1 MATKEEKQAKQDA
14 IKAEKEAAKAERKA
28 EKAAVKEE
36 KSELARIQAAQKA
49 EIVALR
55 AEGVKGKAL
64 SAEKKAN
71 TAEYEN
77 AQNLFSATGR
87 QTLLTEG
94 QPRFFSTAA
103 TYSGQ
108 TADNV
113 NNRLLTSAS
122 KYDTL
127 GITDLSMAGR
137 TKIGLGLDK
146 LVQYDLGKAGNT
158 ATTTIQRAERFVGK
172 AFSPEELKAE
182 GIKVKEVKGVPG
194 LFRYRTGEEGNS
206 IYTFFR
212 KDADG
217 NFVGTGVNRTATP
230 QDDGGFFGSDIG
242 KALMIAGSIALALTP
257 GGQAFAASIGSS
269 LSGGALSGAAAQAL
283 GQAAIRGVSTG
294 LITGSVEKGLIAGAL
309 SGAGSALN
317 LSGELGNIFDSVGLG
332 DFKDTF
338 GVVGG
343 QASAASMA
351 AADAASQA
359 AQGLGADQIASN
371 LIAAGVDPSMAQN
384 AASLAIQGAS
394 ANAIT
399 SSLNTQA
406 TGGATLADLGISEEE
421 VPTLQVSDQ
430 GVGAP
435 PFGVGGT
442 QISQLA
448 MQDAEFI
455 AADAAQLA
463 GQGLSNAA
471 IQQNLIT
478 AGVDPVIAAS
488 AADMAVSGASIGQIA
503 SDLAGFAQGGQ
514 GLFGPVQTG
523 ALTGIT
529 TATGLGA
536 GAGALTGLTASQIAN
551 LARTGAGLLGGGGAG
566 AGGGGGGAGGGLGGL
581 GGLFPGLGN
590 LNLGG
595 MLGAGIDFAQ
605 LEALRREAT
614 GLGREMAGEA
624 ARIGREAAVPFTPY
638 TVTTGAGVGAVRPGE
653 AVATTA
659 PAYEA
664 LRQQQLGLA
673 GQTLGA
679 ISPAQAAETLFQ
691 RAEALAAPGRAR
703 EQEALLADLQRRGLV
718 GFGQNLPTV
727 GGGVRAVNPLFESLL
742 SAQETARAQAALQA
756 QQQGTQEATRQAAL
770 AQGLIGG
777 AQGIDQQALA
787 ALNAAAT
794 LGQQERELARRN
806 ALVQAEAGLQGLAL
820 RSPYER
826 LGLQATAEGLTGLG
840 GATRGLFGLPTERG
854 NVGGSAGTN
863 LSLNNLLGLFGGG
876 GGSSLFTNPTATG
889 GFGSGYIFGNE
900 DLGQYF

>member
-1 MATKEEKQAKQDA
+1 MATKAEKQAAKEEA
-14 IKAEKEAAKAERKA
+14 KAEKAAAKAEAKA

-36 KSELARIQAAQKA
+36 RSELARIAAAQKA

-55 AEGVKGKAL
+55 SEGVKGKAL

-71 TAEYEN
+71 TAEYNN
-77 AQNLFSATGR
+77 AQDMFSAAGR
-87 QTLLTEG
+87 QTLMTAG
-94 QPRFFSTAA
+94 QPTFFSNAA

-113 NNRLLTSAS
+113 NQRLQTAAS

-137 TKIGLGLDK
+137 TKVGLGLDK
-146 LVQYDLGKAGNT
+146 IVQYDLGKAGNT

-212 KDADG
+212 KDAEG

-230 QDDGGFFGSDIG
+230 QDDGGFFQSDLG
-242 KALMIAGSIALALTP
+242 KALLIAGSIALTFTP
-257 GGQAFAASIGSS
+257 GGQAFAGSIGSA
-269 LSGGALSGAAAQAL
+269 LSGGSLVAESLAAQAL
-283 GQAAIRGVSTG
+283 GQATLRGVSTG
-294 LITGSVEKGLIAGAL
+294 LITGSVEKGLIAAAV

-338 GVVGG
+338 GVIGG
-343 QASAASMA
+343 QASEASMA

-371 LIAAGVDPSMAQN
+371 LVAAGVDPTMAQN

-394 ANAIT
+394 ASAIT

-406 TGGATLADLGISEEE
+406 TGGTTLAELGISEEE

-430 GVGAP
+430 GVEAPQFTVDRTQTGESLFNLPTGPTGPAGFEGIDLSSQLAGGQNIGQFGSINTGGFAGTIPTTEALTQSLIAAGLAPGTAANLAGATLA
-435 PFGVGGT
+435 GVGGV
-442 QISQLA
+442 
-448 MQDAEFI
+448 
-455 AADAAQLA
+455 
-463 GQGLSNAA
+463 G
-471 IQQNLIT
+471 
-478 AGVDPVIAAS
+478 S
-488 AADMAVSGASIGQIA
+488 AA
-503 SDLAGFAQGGQ
+503 AGLLG
-514 GLFGPVQTG
+514 TG
-523 ALTGIT
+523 
-529 TATGLGA
+529 TA
-536 GAGALTGLTASQIAN
+536 AGALGGAAAAGLTASQIAN
-551 LARTGAGLLGGGGAG
+551 LARAGAGLF
-566 AGGGGGGAGGGLGGL
+566 GGGAGGGA

-614 GLGREMAGEA
+614 GLGREIAGEA
-624 ARIGREAAVPFTPY
+624 SRIGREAAVPFTPY
-638 TVTTGAGVGAVRPGE
+638 TVTTGAGVGTVGPGGATAVTSPE
-653 AVATTA
+653 MQ
-659 PAYEA
+659 A

-673 GQTLGA
+673 GQAFGTVN
-679 ISPAQAAETLFQ
+679 PAQAAEALYQ
-691 RAEALAAPGRAR
+691 RAETLAAPGRAR
-703 EQEALLADLQRRGLV
+703 EQEALLANLQARGLL
-718 GFGQNLPTV
+718 GIGRNLPTT
-727 GGGVRAVNPLFESLL
+727 GGEVRGVNPLFESLL
-742 SAQETARAQAALQA
+742 SAQETARAQQALQA
-756 QQQGTQEATRQAAL
+756 QQFGTQEATRQAAL
-770 AQGLIGG
+770 GQGLVGG
-777 AQGIDQQALA
+777 AQQIDQQALA

-794 LGQQERELARRN
+794 LGNQERELARRN
-806 ALVQAEAGLQGLAL
+806 AVLQAEAGLRGLEL
-820 RSPYER
+820 RAPYEQT
-826 LGLQATAEGLTGLG
+826 GLYLTGQALTGLG
-840 GATRGLFGLPTERG
+840 GATRGLFGLPTQQG
-854 NVGGSAGTN
+854 NVGGSAGTD
-863 LSLNNLLGLFGGG
+863 LSLNNLLSIFGGG
-876 GGSSLFTNPTATG
+876 GGSSMFTNPAATG

>member
-64 SAEKKAN
+64 SSEKKAN

-230 QDDGGFFGSDIG
+230 QDDGGFFGSDLG

-394 ANAIT
+394 ASAIT

-435 PFGVGGT
+435 PFTVDRTQAGESLFNLPTGPAGFEGIDLSSQLAGGENIGQFGQINTGGFAGTLPTTEALTQSLIAAGISPGTAANLAGATLAGVGGVGT
-442 QISQLA
+442 
-448 MQDAEFI
+448 
-455 AADAAQLA
+455 AAT
-463 GQGLSNAA
+463 GL
-471 IQQNLIT
+471 L
-478 AGVDPVIAAS
+478 G
-488 AADMAVSGASIGQIA
+488 
-503 SDLAGFAQGGQ
+503 
-514 GLFGPVQTG
+514 TG
-523 ALTGIT
+523 ALESL
-529 TATGLGA
+529 AA
-536 GAGALTGLTASQIAN
+536 GAGAGLTASQIAN

-566 AGGGGGGAGGGLGGL
+566 AGGGGGGAGGGL

-638 TVTTGAGVGAVRPGE
+638 TVTTGAGVGTVRPGE

-806 ALVQAEAGLQGLAL
+806 AVLEAEAGLRGLEYRVPL
-820 RSPYER
+820 EEI
-826 LGLQATAEGLTGLG
+826 GLQAQARALTGLG
-840 GATRGLFGLPTERG
+840 GATRGLFGLPTQQG

-863 LSLNNLLGLFGGG
+863 LSLNNLLSIFGGG
-876 GGSSLFTNPTATG
+876 GDSSLFTNPTATG

>member
-36 KSELARIQAAQKA
+36 RSELARIQAAQKA

-64 SAEKKAN
+64 SSEKKAN

-113 NNRLLTSAS
+113 NNRLLTAAS

-242 KALMIAGSIALALTP
+242 KALMIAGSIALTLTP
-257 GGQAFAASIGSS
+257 GGQAFAGSIGSA

-283 GQAAIRGVSTG
+283 GAAALRGVSTG

-371 LIAAGVDPSMAQN
+371 LIAAGIDPSMAQN

-394 ANAIT
+394 ASAIT

-406 TGGATLADLGISEEE
+406 TGGVTLRDLGIPEEE
-421 VPTLQVSDQ
+421 VPTVQVSAR

-435 PFGVGGT
+435 PFGVDGT

-448 MQDAEFI
+448 RQDAEFI

-488 AADMAVSGASIGQIA
+488 AADMAISGASIGQIA

-523 ALTGIT
+523 ALTGIS

-536 GAGALTGLTASQIAN
+536 GAGLTASQIAN
-551 LARTGAGLLGGGGAG
+551 LARTGAGLLGGA
-566 AGGGGGGAGGGLGGL
+566 GGGAGGGGAGGGL

-638 TVTTGAGVGAVRPGE
+638 TVTTGAGVGTVRPGE

-703 EQEALLADLQRRGLV
+703 EQEALLADLQRRGLT
-718 GFGQNLPTV
+718 GFGVSQPVV
-727 GGGVRAVNPLFESLL
+727 GGGVRTINPLLESLL